1 MYIGTMIRPAPVPA
15 PNAKYEMTDQEQ
27 ILSDEQTQESPAET
41 SDDSESAA
49 LAEVAATVEAVL
61 FASDNPLTAGKIA
74 GAAELT
80 QSAVKKAI
88 TSLNERYEQVGAA
101 FRIEP
106 IAGGFQMLTLPE
118 YRDVLSRLLR
128 TKSESRL
135 SQAALETL
143 AIVAYRQPII
153 RADVEGIRGVGCGEV
168 LRGLM
173 EKGLV
178 KIVGRADVLG
188 RPMLYGT
195 TRRFLEAFGLGGLD
209 DLPRVEELR
218 SGAQPA
224 ETPPQPAEPSE
235 QQGEPAEQSEPV
247 PDNQDQA
254 DGAGPDQLPVVAEG
268 KIPNGE
274 C

>member
-1 MYIGTMIRPAPVPA
+1 MIRPAPVPA
-15 PNAKYEMTDQEQ
+15 PDAGRQKYEMTDQEQ
-27 ILSDEQTQESPAET
+27 ALSDEQAPEPPAEA
-41 SDDSESAA
+41 SDDTQLAA

-74 GAAELT
+74 GVAELT

-88 TSLNERYEQVGAA
+88 ASLNERYAQVGAA

-143 AIVAYRQPII
+143 AIVAYRQPIM

-173 EKGLV
+173 EKVLRTTQGILKVSVRQDLGQSNVLHRSHYLSLGL
-178 KIVGRADVLG
+178 IIL
-188 RPMLYGT
+188 
-195 TRRFLEAFGLGGLD
+195 
-209 DLPRVEELR
+209 
-218 SGAQPA
+218 
-224 ETPPQPAEPSE
+224 
-235 QQGEPAEQSEPV
+235 
-247 PDNQDQA
+247 
-254 DGAGPDQLPVVAEG
+254 
-268 KIPNGE
+268 
-274 C
+274 